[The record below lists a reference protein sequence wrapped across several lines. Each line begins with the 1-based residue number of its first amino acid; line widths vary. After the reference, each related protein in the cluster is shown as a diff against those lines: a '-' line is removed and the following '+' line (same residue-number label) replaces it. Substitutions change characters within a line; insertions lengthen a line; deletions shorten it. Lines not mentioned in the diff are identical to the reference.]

1 MLGEAEKKRL
11 EKIAA
16 SHQNVWEAF
25 KEVAGKRYEEY
36 LCALEENMPKTQVQK
51 RKELQDIRDRWNASA
66 KQIQDIEDKDLER
79 VLIYFAMNL
88 RGVTTGDGVNKWNI
102 KNVFHAEKLKK
113 RNSIERKNLL
123 RLAVAFGFTIEETR
137 TLMFQILEGKEQDDF
152 NPRKMEEILYFIAL
166 KKGLPLYTKGTSGTP
181 NGIHVSLQ
189 ELFVYAQK
197 LYLKKMFS
205 SSSEEENDGFIQFL
219 YDNKINGADISNNTT
234 INILRAEEMKKTA
247 LMYAIYLSS
256 GTTSSSIDPKQLKKI
271 TEIFSKLNDLSE
283 KIAGKYLAK
292 NVPAIFEVANM
303 FLTTSRN
310 RSSNDPET
318 TGNFDFLR
326 SIFSELMEEAPNM
339 KQIGTNYFDLNGLF
353 PVLAKKA
360 GAIDA
365 SRRASIAKFI
375 IGKLTT
381 IQKKLTTQNVQEDS
395 EPISAY
401 CLRLEPSQRDLFPEI
416 AAYMKTFFKNI
427 KDGTNPKALIDVYQ
441 KYCEFQNDFYTGI
454 VQQLEN
460 KRRANERISVGH
472 SEEIDLGRGPVSTSY
487 DQTYGTSTIQMT
499 DFLQQQ
505 IDEAQTKEDVTQIIK
520 DKVEDTSLHVFELYE
535 NPYFRNSRWR
545 AVEDEFEKLEMDNK
559 DASASARAF
568 FKKINFDR
576 LPIAKDEVIL
586 GADSAKIT
594 RNDLLK
600 LFFLKFV
607 AERTDSDSL
616 DDDMLPIDFK
626 IDFKTYSI
634 RMCCSEICEQ
644 NALDQFLLYCLDQHQ
659 EDVFGFLVSVAETY
673 PDFTKK
679 FFGPIRKFFN

>member
-102 KNVFHAEKLKK
+102 KNVFHSEKLKK

-166 KKGLPLYTKGTSGTP
+166 KKELPLYTKGTSGTP
-181 NGIHVSLQ
+181 NGINVSLQ

-256 GTTSSSIDPKQLKKI
+256 GTTSSSIDPKQLKKT
-271 TEIFSKLNDLSE
+271 TEFFSKLNDLSE

-303 FLTTSRN
+303 FLTASRN

-318 TGNFDFLR
+318 TGKFDFLR
-326 SIFSELMEEAPNM
+326 SIFSELMEESSNM
-339 KQIGTNYFDLNGLF
+339 KQTGTNYFDLNGLF
-353 PVLAKKA
+353 PILAKKA
-360 GAIDA
+360 GEIDV
-365 SRRASIAKFI
+365 SHRASIAKFI
-375 IGKLTT
+375 IDKLPT
-381 IQKKLTTQNVQEDS
+381 IQKKLTTQKVQENP
-395 EPISAY
+395 EQIT
-401 CLRLEPSQRDLFPEI
+401 RLEPSQRDLFPEI

-454 VQQLEN
+454 VQPLEN
-460 KRRANERISVGH
+460 KRRENETHRTNFKEV
-472 SEEIDLGRGPVSTSY
+472 DTGRGVIFTKA
-487 DQTYGTSTIQMT
+487 DRTYGTSTIQMT
-499 DFLQQQ
+499 ADLQRQMMNV
-505 IDEAQTKEDVTQIIK
+505 ETKNDLKQIIK
-520 DKVEDTSLHVFELYE
+520 DKIDDASFHVFELYE
-535 NPYFRNSRWR
+535 NPYFRNSRWNE
-545 AVEDEFEKLEMDNK
+545 VENRFRTLENDFKCVEEFFERIGFDELLKDKSALE
-559 DASASARAF
+559 
-568 FKKINFDR
+568 I
-576 LPIAKDEVIL
+576 
-586 GADSAKIT
+586 DSTKIT

-600 LFFLKFV
+600 LFFLEFV

-616 DDDMLPIDFK
+616 DDDMLSADFQIK
-626 IDFKTYSI
+626 FKTVSI
-634 RMCCSEICEQ
+634 YTCCSEICEQ
-644 NALDQFLLYCLDQHQ
+644 NALDQFLLYCLDQHR

>member
-51 RKELQDIRDRWNASA
+51 RKELQDIRNRWNASA

-123 RLAVAFGFTIEETR
+123 RLAVAFGFTTEETR
-137 TLMFQILEGKEQDDF
+137 TLIFQILEGKEQDDF

-166 KKGLPLYTKGTSGTP
+166 KKGLPLYTKGTSGTS
-181 NGIHVSLQ
+181 NGINVSLQ

-256 GTTSSSIDPKQLKKI
+256 GTTSSSIDPKQLKKT
-271 TEIFSKLNDLSE
+271 TEFFSKLNDLSE

-303 FLTTSRN
+303 FLTASRN

-318 TGNFDFLR
+318 TGKFDFLR
-326 SIFSELMEEAPNM
+326 SIFSELMEESSNM
-339 KQIGTNYFDLNGLF
+339 KQTGTNYFDLNGLF
-353 PVLAKKA
+353 PILAKKA
-360 GAIDA
+360 GEIDV
-365 SRRASIAKFI
+365 SHRASIAKFTI
-375 IGKLTT
+375 DKLPT
-381 IQKKLTTQNVQEDS
+381 IQKKLTTQKVQENP
-395 EPISAY
+395 EQIT
-401 CLRLEPSQRDLFPEI
+401 RLEPSQRDLFPEI

-454 VQQLEN
+454 VQPLEN
-460 KRRANERISVGH
+460 KRRENETHRTNFKEV
-472 SEEIDLGRGPVSTSY
+472 DTGRGVIFTKA
-487 DQTYGTSTIQMT
+487 DRTYGTSTIQMT
-499 DFLQQQ
+499 ADLQRQMMNV
-505 IDEAQTKEDVTQIIK
+505 ETKNDLKQIIK
-520 DKVEDTSLHVFELYE
+520 DKIDDASFHVFELYE
-535 NPYFRNSRWR
+535 NPYFRNSRWTE
-545 AVEDEFEKLEMDNK
+545 VENRFRTLENDFKCVEEFFERIGFDELLKDKSALE
-559 DASASARAF
+559 
-568 FKKINFDR
+568 I
-576 LPIAKDEVIL
+576 
-586 GADSAKIT
+586 DSTKIT
-594 RNDLLK
+594 LNDLLK
-600 LFFLKFV
+600 LFFLEFV

-616 DDDMLPIDFK
+616 DDDMLSADFQIK
-626 IDFKTYSI
+626 FKTVSI
-634 RMCCSEICEQ
+634 YTCCSEICKQ

>member
-1 MLGEAEKKRL
+1 MLGETTKKRL
-11 EKIAA
+11 EEIAA

-51 RKELQDIRDRWNASA
+51 RKELQDIRNRWNASA

-123 RLAVAFGFTIEETR
+123 RLAVAFGFTTEETR
-137 TLMFQILEGKEQDDF
+137 TLIFQILEGKEQDDF

-166 KKGLPLYTKGTSGTP
+166 KKGLPLYTKGTSGTS
-181 NGIHVSLQ
+181 NGINVSLQ

-256 GTTSSSIDPKQLKKI
+256 GTTSSSIDPKQLKKT
-271 TEIFSKLNDLSE
+271 TEFFSKLNDLSE

-303 FLTTSRN
+303 FLTASRN

-318 TGNFDFLR
+318 TGKFDFLR
-326 SIFSELMEEAPNM
+326 SIFSELMEESSNM
-339 KQIGTNYFDLNGLF
+339 KQTGTNYFDLNGLF
-353 PVLAKKA
+353 PILAKKA
-360 GAIDA
+360 GEIDV
-365 SRRASIAKFI
+365 SHRASIAKFTI
-375 IGKLTT
+375 DKLPT
-381 IQKKLTTQNVQEDS
+381 IQKKLTTQKVQENP
-395 EPISAY
+395 EQIT
-401 CLRLEPSQRDLFPEI
+401 RLEPSQRDLFPEI

-454 VQQLEN
+454 VQPLEN
-460 KRRANERISVGH
+460 KRRENETHRTNFKEV
-472 SEEIDLGRGPVSTSY
+472 DTGRGVIFTKA
-487 DQTYGTSTIQMT
+487 DRTYGTSTIQMT
-499 DFLQQQ
+499 ADLQRQMMNV
-505 IDEAQTKEDVTQIIK
+505 ETKNDLKQIIK
-520 DKVEDTSLHVFELYE
+520 DKIDDASFHVFELYE
-535 NPYFRNSRWR
+535 NPYFRNSRWNE
-545 AVEDEFEKLEMDNK
+545 VENRFRTLENDFKCVEEFFERIGFDELLKDKSALE
-559 DASASARAF
+559 
-568 FKKINFDR
+568 I
-576 LPIAKDEVIL
+576 
-586 GADSAKIT
+586 DSTKIT

-600 LFFLKFV
+600 LFFLEFV

-616 DDDMLPIDFK
+616 DDDMLSADFQIK
-626 IDFKTYSI
+626 FKTVSI
-634 RMCCSEICEQ
+634 YTCCSEICKQ

>member
-51 RKELQDIRDRWNASA
+51 RKELQDIRNRWNASA
-66 KQIQDIEDKDLER
+66 KQIQDIEDKNLER

-123 RLAVAFGFTIEETR
+123 RLAVAFGFTTEETR

-181 NGIHVSLQ
+181 NGINVSLQ

-256 GTTSSSIDPKQLKKI
+256 GTTSSSIDPKQLKKT
-271 TEIFSKLNDLSE
+271 TEFFSKLNDLSE

-303 FLTTSRN
+303 FLTASRN

-318 TGNFDFLR
+318 TGKFDFLR
-326 SIFSELMEEAPNM
+326 SIFSELMEESSNM
-339 KQIGTNYFDLNGLF
+339 KQTGTNYFDLNGLF
-353 PVLAKKA
+353 PILAKKA
-360 GAIDA
+360 GEIDV
-365 SRRASIAKFI
+365 SHRASIARFI
-375 IGKLTT
+375 IGKLSTV
-381 IQKKLTTQNVQEDS
+381 QKKLTTQGDIYYS
-395 EPISAY
+395 
-401 CLRLEPSQRDLFPEI
+401 RLEPSQRDLVPVI
-416 AAYMKTFFKNI
+416 AEYMKIFFKNI
-427 KDGTNPKALIDVYQ
+427 EDGTSPKELIDVYQ

-460 KRRANERISVGH
+460 KRRDNERISVGR
-472 SEEIDLGRGPVSTSY
+472 SEEIDLGRGSVSTSY

-499 DFLQQQ
+499 DYLQQQ

-520 DKVEDTSLHVFELYE
+520 DKIEDASFHVFELYE
-535 NPYFRNSRWR
+535 NPYFRNSRWKS
-545 AVEDEFEKLEMDNK
+545 VEDEFEKLEMDNK
-559 DASASARAF
+559 DASVSARAF
-568 FKKINFDR
+568 FKKIDFDR
-576 LPIAKDEVIL
+576 LPIAKGEVIL

-616 DDDMLPIDFK
+616 DDDMLPADFK
-626 IDFKTYSI
+626 IDFQTYSI

-644 NALDQFLLYCLDQHQ
+644 NALDQFLLYCLDQHR

>member
-51 RKELQDIRDRWNASA
+51 RKELQDIRNRWNASA

-123 RLAVAFGFTIEETR
+123 RLAVAFGFTTEETR
-137 TLMFQILEGKEQDDF
+137 TLIFQILEVKEQDDF

-181 NGIHVSLQ
+181 NGINVSLQ

-256 GTTSSSIDPKQLKKI
+256 GTTSSSIDPKQLKKT
-271 TEIFSKLNDLSE
+271 TEFFSKLNDLSE

-292 NVPAIFEVANM
+292 NVPAIFKVANM
-303 FLTTSRN
+303 FLTASRN

-318 TGNFDFLR
+318 TGKFDFLR
-326 SIFSELMEEAPNM
+326 SIFSEFMEESSNM
-339 KQIGTNYFDLNGLF
+339 KQTGTNYFDLNGLF
-353 PVLAKKA
+353 PILAKKA
-360 GAIDA
+360 GEIDV
-365 SRRASIAKFI
+365 SHRASIARFI
-375 IGKLTT
+375 IGKLSTV
-381 IQKKLTTQNVQEDS
+381 QKKLTTQGDIYYS
-395 EPISAY
+395 
-401 CLRLEPSQRDLFPEI
+401 RLEPSQRDLVPVI
-416 AAYMKTFFKNI
+416 AEYMKIFFKNI
-427 KDGTNPKALIDVYQ
+427 EDGTSPKELIDVYQ

-460 KRRANERISVGH
+460 KRRDNERISVGR
-472 SEEIDLGRGPVSTSY
+472 SEEIDLGRGSVSTSY

-499 DFLQQQ
+499 DYLQQQ

-520 DKVEDTSLHVFELYE
+520 DKIEDASFHVFELYE
-535 NPYFRNSRWR
+535 NPYFRNSRWKS
-545 AVEDEFEKLEMDNK
+545 VEDEFEKLEMDNK

-568 FKKINFDR
+568 FKKIDFDR
-576 LPIAKDEVIL
+576 LPIAKGEVIL

-616 DDDMLPIDFK
+616 DDDMLPADFK
-626 IDFKTYSI
+626 IDFQTYSI

-644 NALDQFLLYCLDQHQ
+644 NALDQFLLYCLDQHR

>member
-51 RKELQDIRDRWNASA
+51 QKELQDIRNRWNASA

-123 RLAVAFGFTIEETR
+123 RLAVAFGFTTEETR

-166 KKGLPLYTKGTSGTP
+166 KKGLPLYTKGTSGTS

-197 LYLKKMFS
+197 LYLKKMFA

-256 GTTSSSIDPKQLKKI
+256 GTTSSSIDPKQLKKT
-271 TEIFSKLNDLSE
+271 TEFFSKLNDLSE

-303 FLTTSRN
+303 FLTASRN

-318 TGNFDFLR
+318 TGKFDFLR
-326 SIFSELMEEAPNM
+326 SIFSELMEESSNM
-339 KQIGTNYFDLNGLF
+339 KQTGTNYFDLNGLF
-353 PVLAKKA
+353 PILAKKA
-360 GAIDA
+360 GEIDV
-365 SRRASIAKFI
+365 SHRASIARFI
-375 IGKLTT
+375 IGKLSTV
-381 IQKKLTTQNVQEDS
+381 QKKLTTQGDIYYS
-395 EPISAY
+395 
-401 CLRLEPSQRDLFPEI
+401 RLEPSQRDLVPVI
-416 AAYMKTFFKNI
+416 AEYMKIFFKNI
-427 KDGTNPKALIDVYQ
+427 EDGTNPKAMIDVYQ

-454 VQQLEN
+454 VQPLEN

-520 DKVEDTSLHVFELYE
+520 DKVEDASFHVFELYE
-535 NPYFRNSRWR
+535 NPYFRNSRWK

-568 FKKINFDR
+568 FKKIDFDR
-576 LPIAKDEVIL
+576 LPIAKGEVIL

-616 DDDMLPIDFK
+616 DDDMLPADFK
-626 IDFKTYSI
+626 IDFQTYSI

-644 NALDQFLLYCLDQHQ
+644 NALDQFLLYCLDQHR

>member
-51 RKELQDIRDRWNASA
+51 RKELQDIRNRWNASA

-123 RLAVAFGFTIEETR
+123 RLAVAFGFTTEETR
-137 TLMFQILEGKEQDDF
+137 TLIFQILEGKEQDDF

-166 KKGLPLYTKGTSGTP
+166 KKGLPRYTKGTSGTP
-181 NGIHVSLQ
+181 NGINVSLQ

-256 GTTSSSIDPKQLKKI
+256 GTTSSSIDPKQLKKT
-271 TEIFSKLNDLSE
+271 TEFFSKLNDLSE

-292 NVPAIFEVANM
+292 NVPAIFKVANM
-303 FLTTSRN
+303 FLTASRN

-318 TGNFDFLR
+318 TGKFDFLR
-326 SIFSELMEEAPNM
+326 SIFSEFMEESSNM
-339 KQIGTNYFDLNGLF
+339 KQTGTNYFDLNGLF
-353 PVLAKKA
+353 PILAKKA
-360 GAIDA
+360 GEIDV
-365 SRRASIAKFI
+365 SHRASIARFI
-375 IGKLTT
+375 IGKLSTV
-381 IQKKLTTQNVQEDS
+381 QKKLTTQGDIYYS
-395 EPISAY
+395 
-401 CLRLEPSQRDLFPEI
+401 RLEPSQRDLVPVI
-416 AAYMKTFFKNI
+416 AEYMKIFFKNI
-427 KDGTNPKALIDVYQ
+427 EDGTSPKELIDVYQ

-460 KRRANERISVGH
+460 KRRDNERISVGR
-472 SEEIDLGRGPVSTSY
+472 SEEIDLGRGSVSTSY

-499 DFLQQQ
+499 DYLQQQ

-520 DKVEDTSLHVFELYE
+520 DKIEDASFHVFELYE
-535 NPYFRNSRWR
+535 NPYFRNSRWKS
-545 AVEDEFEKLEMDNK
+545 VEDEFEKLEMDNK

-568 FKKINFDR
+568 FKKIDFDR
-576 LPIAKDEVIL
+576 LPIAKGEVIL

-616 DDDMLPIDFK
+616 DDDMLPADFK
-626 IDFKTYSI
+626 IDFQTYSI

-644 NALDQFLLYCLDQHQ
+644 NALDQFLLYCLDQHR

>member
-51 RKELQDIRDRWNASA
+51 RKELQDIRNRWNASA

-123 RLAVAFGFTIEETR
+123 RLAVAFGFTTEETR

-181 NGIHVSLQ
+181 NGINVSLQ

-256 GTTSSSIDPKQLKKI
+256 GTTSSSIDPKQLKKT
-271 TEIFSKLNDLSE
+271 TEFFSKLNDLSE

-303 FLTTSRN
+303 FLTASRN

-318 TGNFDFLR
+318 TGKFDFLR
-326 SIFSELMEEAPNM
+326 SIFSELMEESSNM
-339 KQIGTNYFDLNGLF
+339 KQTGTNYFDLNGLF
-353 PVLAKKA
+353 PILAKKA
-360 GAIDA
+360 GEIDV
-365 SRRASIAKFI
+365 SHRASIARFI
-375 IGKLTT
+375 IGKLSTV
-381 IQKKLTTQNVQEDS
+381 QKKLTTQGDIYYS
-395 EPISAY
+395 
-401 CLRLEPSQRDLFPEI
+401 RLEPSQRDLVPVI
-416 AAYMKTFFKNI
+416 AEYMKIFFKNI
-427 KDGTNPKALIDVYQ
+427 GDGTSPNELIDVYQ

-460 KRRANERISVGH
+460 KRRDNERISVGR
-472 SEEIDLGRGPVSTSY
+472 SEEIDLGRGSVSTSY

-499 DFLQQQ
+499 DYLQQQ

-520 DKVEDTSLHVFELYE
+520 DKIEDASFHVFELYE
-535 NPYFRNSRWR
+535 NPYFRNSRWKS
-545 AVEDEFEKLEMDNK
+545 VEDEFEKLEMDNK
-559 DASASARAF
+559 DASVSARAF
-568 FKKINFDR
+568 FKKIDFDR
-576 LPIAKDEVIL
+576 LPIAKGEVIL

-616 DDDMLPIDFK
+616 DDDMLPADFK
-626 IDFKTYSI
+626 IDFQTYSI

-644 NALDQFLLYCLDQHQ
+644 NALDQFLLYCLDQHR

>member
-51 RKELQDIRDRWNASA
+51 RKELQDIRNRWNASA

-88 RGVTTGDGVNKWNI
+88 RGVTTGDGVKKWNI

-123 RLAVAFGFTIEETR
+123 RLAVAFGFTTEETR

-181 NGIHVSLQ
+181 NGINVSLQ

-256 GTTSSSIDPKQLKKI
+256 GTTSSSIDPKQLKKT
-271 TEIFSKLNDLSE
+271 TEFFSKLNDLSE

-303 FLTTSRN
+303 FLTASRN

-318 TGNFDFLR
+318 TGKFDFLR
-326 SIFSELMEEAPNM
+326 SIFSELMEESSNM
-339 KQIGTNYFDLNGLF
+339 KQTGTNYFDLNGLF
-353 PVLAKKA
+353 PILAKKA
-360 GAIDA
+360 GEIDV
-365 SRRASIAKFI
+365 SHRASIARFI
-375 IGKLTT
+375 IGKLSTV
-381 IQKKLTTQNVQEDS
+381 QKKLTTQGDIYYS
-395 EPISAY
+395 
-401 CLRLEPSQRDLFPEI
+401 RLEPSQRDLVPVI
-416 AAYMKTFFKNI
+416 AEYMKIFFKNI
-427 KDGTNPKALIDVYQ
+427 EDGTSPKELIDVYQ

-460 KRRANERISVGH
+460 KRRDNERISVGR
-472 SEEIDLGRGPVSTSY
+472 SEEIDLGRGSVSTSY

-499 DFLQQQ
+499 DYLQQQ

-520 DKVEDTSLHVFELYE
+520 DKIEDASFHVFELYE
-535 NPYFRNSRWR
+535 NPYFRNSRWKS
-545 AVEDEFEKLEMDNK
+545 VEDEFEKLEMDNK

-568 FKKINFDR
+568 FKKIDFDR
-576 LPIAKDEVIL
+576 LPIAKGEVIL

-616 DDDMLPIDFK
+616 DDDMLPADFK
-626 IDFKTYSI
+626 IDFQTYSI

-644 NALDQFLLYCLDQHQ
+644 NALDQFLLYCLDQHR

>member
-51 RKELQDIRDRWNASA
+51 RKELQDIRNRWNASA

-123 RLAVAFGFTIEETR
+123 RLAVAFGFTTEETR
-137 TLMFQILEGKEQDDF
+137 TLIFQILEGKEQDDF

-166 KKGLPLYTKGTSGTP
+166 KKGLPLYTKGTSGTS
-181 NGIHVSLQ
+181 NGINVSLQ

-247 LMYAIYLSS
+247 LMYAIYLSC
-256 GTTSSSIDPKQLKKI
+256 GTTSSSIDPKQLKKT
-271 TEIFSKLNDLSE
+271 TEFFSKLNDLSE

-303 FLTTSRN
+303 FLTASRN

-318 TGNFDFLR
+318 TGKFDFLR
-326 SIFSELMEEAPNM
+326 SIFSELMEESSNM
-339 KQIGTNYFDLNGLF
+339 KQTGTNYFDLNGLF
-353 PVLAKKA
+353 PILAKKA
-360 GAIDA
+360 GEIDV
-365 SRRASIAKFI
+365 SHRASIAKFTI
-375 IGKLTT
+375 DKLPT
-381 IQKKLTTQNVQEDS
+381 IQKKLTTQKVQENP
-395 EPISAY
+395 EQIT
-401 CLRLEPSQRDLFPEI
+401 RLEPSQRDLFPEI

-454 VQQLEN
+454 VQPLEN
-460 KRRANERISVGH
+460 KRRENETHRTNFKEV
-472 SEEIDLGRGPVSTSY
+472 DTGRGVIFTKA
-487 DQTYGTSTIQMT
+487 DRTYGTSTIQMT
-499 DFLQQQ
+499 ADLQRQMMNV
-505 IDEAQTKEDVTQIIK
+505 ETKNDLKQIIK
-520 DKVEDTSLHVFELYE
+520 DKIDDASFHVFELYE
-535 NPYFRNSRWR
+535 NPYFRNSRWNE
-545 AVEDEFEKLEMDNK
+545 VENRFRTLENDFKCVEEFFERIGFDELLKDKSALE
-559 DASASARAF
+559 
-568 FKKINFDR
+568 I
-576 LPIAKDEVIL
+576 
-586 GADSAKIT
+586 DSTKIT

-600 LFFLKFV
+600 LFFLEFV

-616 DDDMLPIDFK
+616 DDDMLSADFQIK
-626 IDFKTYSI
+626 FKTVSI
-634 RMCCSEICEQ
+634 YTCCSEICKQ

>member
-51 RKELQDIRDRWNASA
+51 RKELQDIRNRWDASA

-123 RLAVAFGFTIEETR
+123 RLAVAFGFTTEETR
-137 TLMFQILEGKEQDDF
+137 TLIFQILEEKEQDDF

-166 KKGLPLYTKGTSGTP
+166 KKGLPLYTKGTSSTP

-256 GTTSSSIDPKQLKKI
+256 GTTSSSIDPKQLKKT
-271 TEIFSKLNDLSE
+271 TEFFSKLNDLSE

-303 FLTTSRN
+303 FLTASRN

-318 TGNFDFLR
+318 TGSFDFLR
-326 SIFSELMEEAPNM
+326 SIFSELLEETPNM

-360 GAIDA
+360 DEIGV
-365 SRRASIAKFI
+365 SCRASIARFI
-375 IGKLTT
+375 IGKLSTV
-381 IQKKLTTQNVQEDS
+381 QKKLTTQGDIYYS
-395 EPISAY
+395 
-401 CLRLEPSQRDLFPEI
+401 RLEPSQRDLVPVI
-416 AAYMKTFFKNI
+416 AEYMKIFFKNI
-427 KDGTNPKALIDVYQ
+427 EDGTSPKELIDVYQ

-460 KRRANERISVGH
+460 KRRDNERISVGR
-472 SEEIDLGRGPVSTSY
+472 SEEIDLGRGSVSTSY

-499 DFLQQQ
+499 DYLQQQ

-520 DKVEDTSLHVFELYE
+520 DKIEDASFHVFELYE
-535 NPYFRNSRWR
+535 NPYFRNSRWKS
-545 AVEDEFEKLEMDNK
+545 VEDEFEKLEMDNK

-568 FKKINFDR
+568 FKKIDFDR
-576 LPIAKDEVIL
+576 LPIAKGEVIL

-616 DDDMLPIDFK
+616 DDDMLPADFK
-626 IDFKTYSI
+626 IDFQTYSI

-644 NALDQFLLYCLDQHQ
+644 NALDQFLLYCLDQHR

>member
-51 RKELQDIRDRWNASA
+51 RKESQDIRNRWNASA

-123 RLAVAFGFTIEETR
+123 RLAVAFGFTTEETR

-181 NGIHVSLQ
+181 NGINVSLQ

-256 GTTSSSIDPKQLKKI
+256 GTTSSSIDPKQLKKT
-271 TEIFSKLNDLSE
+271 TEFFSKLNDLSE

-303 FLTTSRN
+303 FLTASRN

-318 TGNFDFLR
+318 TGKFDFLR
-326 SIFSELMEEAPNM
+326 SIFSELMEESSNM
-339 KQIGTNYFDLNGLF
+339 KQTGTNYFDLNGLF
-353 PVLAKKA
+353 PILAKKA
-360 GAIDA
+360 GEIDV
-365 SRRASIAKFI
+365 SHRASIARFI
-375 IGKLTT
+375 IGKLSTV
-381 IQKKLTTQNVQEDS
+381 QKKLTTQGDIYYS
-395 EPISAY
+395 
-401 CLRLEPSQRDLFPEI
+401 RLEPSQRDLVPVI
-416 AAYMKTFFKNI
+416 AEYMKIFFKNI
-427 KDGTNPKALIDVYQ
+427 EDGTSPKELIDVYQ

-460 KRRANERISVGH
+460 KRRDNERISVGR
-472 SEEIDLGRGPVSTSY
+472 SEEIDLGRGSVSTSY

-499 DFLQQQ
+499 DYLQQQ

-520 DKVEDTSLHVFELYE
+520 DKIEDASFHVFELYE
-535 NPYFRNSRWR
+535 NPYFRNSRWKS
-545 AVEDEFEKLEMDNK
+545 VEDEFEKLEMDNK

-568 FKKINFDR
+568 FKKIDFDR
-576 LPIAKDEVIL
+576 LPIAKGEVIL

-616 DDDMLPIDFK
+616 DDDMLPADFK
-626 IDFKTYSI
+626 IDFQTYSI

-644 NALDQFLLYCLDQHQ
+644 NALDQFLLYCLDQHR

>member
-51 RKELQDIRDRWNASA
+51 RKELQDIRNRWNASA

-123 RLAVAFGFTIEETR
+123 RLAVAFGFTTEETR

-181 NGIHVSLQ
+181 NGINVSLQ

-256 GTTSSSIDPKQLKKI
+256 GTTSSSIDPKQLKKT
-271 TEIFSKLNDLSE
+271 TEFFSKLNDLSE

-303 FLTTSRN
+303 FLTASRN

-318 TGNFDFLR
+318 TGKFDFLR
-326 SIFSELMEEAPNM
+326 SIFSELMEESSNM
-339 KQIGTNYFDLNGLF
+339 KQTGTNYFDLNGLF
-353 PVLAKKA
+353 PILAKKA
-360 GAIDA
+360 GEIDV
-365 SRRASIAKFI
+365 SHRASIARFI
-375 IGKLTT
+375 IGKLSTV
-381 IQKKLTTQNVQEDS
+381 QKKLTTQGDIYYS
-395 EPISAY
+395 
-401 CLRLEPSQRDLFPEI
+401 RLEPSQRDLVPVI
-416 AAYMKTFFKNI
+416 AEYMKIFFKNI
-427 KDGTNPKALIDVYQ
+427 EDGTSPKELIDVYQ

-460 KRRANERISVGH
+460 KRRDNERISVGR
-472 SEEIDLGRGPVSTSY
+472 SEEIDLGRGSVSTSY

-499 DFLQQQ
+499 DYLQQQ

-520 DKVEDTSLHVFELYE
+520 DKIEDASFHVFELYE
-535 NPYFRNSRWR
+535 NPYFRNSRWKS
-545 AVEDEFEKLEMDNK
+545 VEDEFEKLEMDNK

-568 FKKINFDR
+568 FKKIDFDR
-576 LPIAKDEVIL
+576 LPIAKGEVIL

-616 DDDMLPIDFK
+616 DDDMLPADFK
-626 IDFKTYSI
+626 IDFQTYSI

-644 NALDQFLLYCLDQHQ
+644 NALDQFLLYCLDQHR

>member
-51 RKELQDIRDRWNASA
+51 RKELQDIRNRWNASA

-123 RLAVAFGFTIEETR
+123 RLAVAFGFTTEETR
-137 TLMFQILEGKEQDDF
+137 TLIFQILEGKEQDDF

-181 NGIHVSLQ
+181 NGINVSLQ

-256 GTTSSSIDPKQLKKI
+256 GTTSSSIDPKQLKKT
-271 TEIFSKLNDLSE
+271 TEFFSKLNDLSE

-303 FLTTSRN
+303 FLTASRN

-318 TGNFDFLR
+318 TGKFDFLR
-326 SIFSELMEEAPNM
+326 SIFSELMEESSNM
-339 KQIGTNYFDLNGLF
+339 KQTGTNYFDLNSLF
-353 PVLAKKA
+353 PILAKKA
-360 GAIDA
+360 GEIDV
-365 SRRASIAKFI
+365 SHRASIARFI
-375 IGKLTT
+375 IGKLSTV
-381 IQKKLTTQNVQEDS
+381 QKKLTTQGDIYYS
-395 EPISAY
+395 
-401 CLRLEPSQRDLFPEI
+401 RLEPSQRDLVSVI
-416 AAYMKTFFKNI
+416 AEYMKIFFKNI
-427 KDGTNPKALIDVYQ
+427 EDGTSPKELIDVYQ

-460 KRRANERISVGH
+460 KRRDNERISVGR
-472 SEEIDLGRGPVSTSY
+472 SEEIDLGRGSVSTSY

-499 DFLQQQ
+499 DYLQQQ

-520 DKVEDTSLHVFELYE
+520 DKIEDASFHVFELYE
-535 NPYFRNSRWR
+535 NPYFRNSRWKS
-545 AVEDEFEKLEMDNK
+545 VEDEFEKLEMDNK

-568 FKKINFDR
+568 FKKIDFDR
-576 LPIAKDEVIL
+576 LPIAKGEVIL

-616 DDDMLPIDFK
+616 DDDMLPADFK
-626 IDFKTYSI
+626 IDFQTYSI

-644 NALDQFLLYCLDQHQ
+644 NALDQFLLYCLDQHR

>member
-51 RKELQDIRDRWNASA
+51 RKELQDIRNRWNASA

-123 RLAVAFGFTIEETR
+123 RLAVAFGFTTEETR

-181 NGIHVSLQ
+181 NGINVSLQ

-256 GTTSSSIDPKQLKKI
+256 GTTSSSIDPKQLKKT
-271 TEIFSKLNDLSE
+271 TEFFSKLNNLSE

-303 FLTTSRN
+303 FLTASRN
-310 RSSNDPET
+310 RSSNDPKT
-318 TGNFDFLR
+318 TGSFDFLR
-326 SIFSELMEEAPNM
+326 SIFSELLEETPNM

-360 GAIDA
+360 GEIDV
-365 SRRASIAKFI
+365 SHRASIAKFI
-375 IGKLTT
+375 IGKLSTV
-381 IQKKLTTQNVQEDS
+381 QKKLTTQGDIYYS
-395 EPISAY
+395 
-401 CLRLEPSQRDLFPEI
+401 RLEPSQRDLVPVI
-416 AAYMKTFFKNI
+416 AEYMKIFFKNI
-427 KDGTNPKALIDVYQ
+427 EDGTSPKELIDVYQ

-460 KRRANERISVGH
+460 KRRDNERISVGR
-472 SEEIDLGRGPVSTSY
+472 SEEIDLGRGSVSTSY

-499 DFLQQQ
+499 DYLQQQ

-520 DKVEDTSLHVFELYE
+520 DKIEDASFHVFELYE
-535 NPYFRNSRWR
+535 NPYFRNSRWKS
-545 AVEDEFEKLEMDNK
+545 VEDEFEKLEMDNK

-568 FKKINFDR
+568 FKKIDFDR
-576 LPIAKDEVIL
+576 LPIAKGEVIL

-644 NALDQFLLYCLDQHQ
+644 NALDQFLLYCLDQHR

>member
-51 RKELQDIRDRWNASA
+51 RKELQDIRNRWNASA

-123 RLAVAFGFTIEETR
+123 RLAVAFGFTTEETR
-137 TLMFQILEGKEQDDF
+137 ALMFQILEGKEQDDF

-166 KKGLPLYTKGTSGTP
+166 KKGLPLYTKGTSGTS
-181 NGIHVSLQ
+181 NGINVSLQ

-256 GTTSSSIDPKQLKKI
+256 GTTSSSIDPKQLKKT
-271 TEIFSKLNDLSE
+271 TEFFSKLNDLSE

-303 FLTTSRN
+303 FLTASRN

-318 TGNFDFLR
+318 TGKFDFLR
-326 SIFSELMEEAPNM
+326 SIFSELMEESSNM
-339 KQIGTNYFDLNGLF
+339 KQTGTNYFDLNGLF
-353 PVLAKKA
+353 PILAKKA
-360 GAIDA
+360 GEIDV
-365 SRRASIAKFI
+365 SHRASIAKFTI
-375 IGKLTT
+375 DKLLT
-381 IQKKLTTQNVQEDS
+381 IQKKLTTQKVQENP
-395 EPISAY
+395 EQIT
-401 CLRLEPSQRDLFPEI
+401 RLEPSQRDLFPEI

-454 VQQLEN
+454 VQPLEN
-460 KRRANERISVGH
+460 KRRENETHRTNFKEV
-472 SEEIDLGRGPVSTSY
+472 DTGRGVIFTKA
-487 DQTYGTSTIQMT
+487 DRTYGTSTIQMT
-499 DFLQQQ
+499 ADLQRQMMNV
-505 IDEAQTKEDVTQIIK
+505 ETKNDLKQIIK
-520 DKVEDTSLHVFELYE
+520 DKIDDASFHVFELYE
-535 NPYFRNSRWR
+535 NPYFRNSRWNE
-545 AVEDEFEKLEMDNK
+545 VENRFRTLENDFKCVEEFFERIGFDELLKDKSALE
-559 DASASARAF
+559 
-568 FKKINFDR
+568 I
-576 LPIAKDEVIL
+576 
-586 GADSAKIT
+586 DSTKIT

-600 LFFLKFV
+600 LFFLEFV

-616 DDDMLPIDFK
+616 DDDMLSADFQIK
-626 IDFKTYSI
+626 FKTVSI
-634 RMCCSEICEQ
+634 YTCCSEICKQ

>member
-166 KKGLPLYTKGTSGTP
+166 KKELPLYTKGTSGTP
-181 NGIHVSLQ
+181 NGINVSLQ

-256 GTTSSSIDPKQLKKI
+256 GTTSSSIDPKQLKKT
-271 TEIFSKLNDLSE
+271 TEFFSKLNDLSE

-303 FLTTSRN
+303 FLTASRN

-318 TGNFDFLR
+318 TGKFDFLR
-326 SIFSELMEEAPNM
+326 SIFSELMEESSNM
-339 KQIGTNYFDLNGLF
+339 KQTGTNYFDLNGLF
-353 PVLAKKA
+353 PILAKKA
-360 GAIDA
+360 GEIDV
-365 SRRASIAKFI
+365 SHRASIAKFI
-375 IGKLTT
+375 IDKLPT
-381 IQKKLTTQNVQEDS
+381 IQKKLTTQKVQENP
-395 EPISAY
+395 EQIT
-401 CLRLEPSQRDLFPEI
+401 RLEPSQRDLFPEI

-454 VQQLEN
+454 VQPLEN
-460 KRRANERISVGH
+460 KRRENETHRTNFKEV
-472 SEEIDLGRGPVSTSY
+472 DTGRGVIFTKA
-487 DQTYGTSTIQMT
+487 DRTYGTSTIQMT
-499 DFLQQQ
+499 ADLQRQMMNV
-505 IDEAQTKEDVTQIIK
+505 ETKNDLKQIIK
-520 DKVEDTSLHVFELYE
+520 DKIDDASFHVFELYE
-535 NPYFRNSRWR
+535 NPYFRNSRWNE
-545 AVEDEFEKLEMDNK
+545 VENRFRTLENDFKCVEEFFERIGFDELLKDKSALE
-559 DASASARAF
+559 
-568 FKKINFDR
+568 I
-576 LPIAKDEVIL
+576 
-586 GADSAKIT
+586 DSTKIT

-600 LFFLKFV
+600 LFFLEFV

-616 DDDMLPIDFK
+616 DDDMLSADFQIK
-626 IDFKTYSI
+626 FKTVSI
-634 RMCCSEICEQ
+634 YTCCSEICEQ
-644 NALDQFLLYCLDQHQ
+644 NALDQFLLYCLDQHR

>member
-51 RKELQDIRDRWNASA
+51 RKELQDIRNRWNASA

-102 KNVFHAEKLKK
+102 KNDFHAEKLKK

-123 RLAVAFGFTIEETR
+123 RLAVAFGFTTEETR

-181 NGIHVSLQ
+181 NGINVSLQ

-256 GTTSSSIDPKQLKKI
+256 GTTSSSIDPKQLKKT
-271 TEIFSKLNDLSE
+271 TEFFSKLNDLSE

-303 FLTTSRN
+303 FLTASRN

-318 TGNFDFLR
+318 TGKFDFLR
-326 SIFSELMEEAPNM
+326 SIFSELMEESSNM
-339 KQIGTNYFDLNGLF
+339 KQTGTNYFDLNGLF
-353 PVLAKKA
+353 PILAKKA
-360 GAIDA
+360 GEIDV
-365 SRRASIAKFI
+365 SHRASIARFI
-375 IGKLTT
+375 IGKLSTV
-381 IQKKLTTQNVQEDS
+381 QKKLTTQGDIYYS
-395 EPISAY
+395 
-401 CLRLEPSQRDLFPEI
+401 RLEPSQRDLVPVI
-416 AAYMKTFFKNI
+416 AEYMKIFFKNI
-427 KDGTNPKALIDVYQ
+427 EDGTSPKELIDVYQ

-460 KRRANERISVGH
+460 KRRDNERISVGR
-472 SEEIDLGRGPVSTSY
+472 SEEIDLGRGSVSTSY

-499 DFLQQQ
+499 DYLQQQ

-520 DKVEDTSLHVFELYE
+520 DKIEDASFHVFELYE
-535 NPYFRNSRWR
+535 NPYFRNSRWKS
-545 AVEDEFEKLEMDNK
+545 VEDEFEKLEMDNK

-568 FKKINFDR
+568 FKKIDFDR
-576 LPIAKDEVIL
+576 LPIAKGEVIL

-616 DDDMLPIDFK
+616 DDDMLPADFK
-626 IDFKTYSI
+626 IDFQTYSI

-644 NALDQFLLYCLDQHQ
+644 NALDQFLLYCLDQHR

>member
-51 RKELQDIRDRWNASA
+51 RKELQDIRNRWNASA

-123 RLAVAFGFTIEETR
+123 RLAVAFGFTTEETR

-181 NGIHVSLQ
+181 NGINVSLQ

-247 LMYAIYLSS
+247 LMYSIYLSS
-256 GTTSSSIDPKQLKKI
+256 GTTSSSIDPKQLKKT
-271 TEIFSKLNDLSE
+271 TEFFSKLNDLSE

-303 FLTTSRN
+303 FLTASRN

-318 TGNFDFLR
+318 TGKFDFLR
-326 SIFSELMEEAPNM
+326 CIFSELMEESSNM
-339 KQIGTNYFDLNGLF
+339 KQTGTNYFDLNGLF
-353 PVLAKKA
+353 PILAKKA
-360 GAIDA
+360 GEIDV
-365 SRRASIAKFI
+365 SHRASIARFI
-375 IGKLTT
+375 IGKLSTV
-381 IQKKLTTQNVQEDS
+381 QKKLTTQGDIYYS
-395 EPISAY
+395 
-401 CLRLEPSQRDLFPEI
+401 RLEPSQRDLVPVI
-416 AAYMKTFFKNI
+416 AEYMKIFFKNI
-427 KDGTNPKALIDVYQ
+427 EDGTSPKELIDVYQ

-460 KRRANERISVGH
+460 KRRDNERISVGR
-472 SEEIDLGRGPVSTSY
+472 SEEIDLGRGSVSTSY

-499 DFLQQQ
+499 DYLQQQ

-520 DKVEDTSLHVFELYE
+520 DKIEDASFHVFELYE
-535 NPYFRNSRWR
+535 NPYFRNSRWKS
-545 AVEDEFEKLEMDNK
+545 VEDEFEKLEMDNK

-568 FKKINFDR
+568 FKKIDFDR
-576 LPIAKDEVIL
+576 LPIAKGEVIL

-616 DDDMLPIDFK
+616 DDDMLPADFK
-626 IDFKTYSI
+626 IDFQTYSI

-644 NALDQFLLYCLDQHQ
+644 NALDQFLLYCLDQHR

>member
-51 RKELQDIRDRWNASA
+51 RKELQDIRNRWNASA

-123 RLAVAFGFTIEETR
+123 RLAVAFGFTTEETR
-137 TLMFQILEGKEQDDF
+137 TLMFQILEEKEQDDF

-181 NGIHVSLQ
+181 NGINVSLQ

-256 GTTSSSIDPKQLKKI
+256 GTTSSSIDPKQLKKT
-271 TEIFSKLNDLSE
+271 TEFFSKLNDLSE

-303 FLTTSRN
+303 FLTASRN

-318 TGNFDFLR
+318 TGKFDFLR
-326 SIFSELMEEAPNM
+326 SIFSELMEESSNM
-339 KQIGTNYFDLNGLF
+339 KQTGTNYFDLNGLF
-353 PVLAKKA
+353 PILAKKA
-360 GAIDA
+360 GEIDV
-365 SRRASIAKFI
+365 SHRASIARFI
-375 IGKLTT
+375 IGKLSTV
-381 IQKKLTTQNVQEDS
+381 QKKLTTQGDIYYS
-395 EPISAY
+395 
-401 CLRLEPSQRDLFPEI
+401 RLEPSQRDLVPVI
-416 AAYMKTFFKNI
+416 AEYMKIFFKNI
-427 KDGTNPKALIDVYQ
+427 EDGTSPKELIDVYQ

-460 KRRANERISVGH
+460 KRRDNERISVGR
-472 SEEIDLGRGPVSTSY
+472 SEEIDLGRGSVSTSY

-499 DFLQQQ
+499 DYLQQQ

-520 DKVEDTSLHVFELYE
+520 DKIEDASFHVFELYE
-535 NPYFRNSRWR
+535 NPYFRNSRWKS
-545 AVEDEFEKLEMDNK
+545 VEDEFEKLEMDNK

-568 FKKINFDR
+568 FKKIDFDR
-576 LPIAKDEVIL
+576 LPIAKGEVIL

-616 DDDMLPIDFK
+616 DDDMLPADFK
-626 IDFKTYSI
+626 IDFQTYSI

-644 NALDQFLLYCLDQHQ
+644 NALDQFLLYCLDQHR

>member
-51 RKELQDIRDRWNASA
+51 RKELQDIRNRWNASA

-123 RLAVAFGFTIEETR
+123 RLAVAFGFTTEETR
-137 TLMFQILEGKEQDDF
+137 TLIFQILEGKEQDDF

-166 KKGLPLYTKGTSGTP
+166 KKGLPLYTKGTISTP
-181 NGIHVSLQ
+181 NGINVSLQ

-256 GTTSSSIDPKQLKKI
+256 GTTSSSIDPKQLKKT
-271 TEIFSKLNDLSE
+271 TEFFSKLNDLSE

-303 FLTTSRN
+303 FLTASRN

-318 TGNFDFLR
+318 TGKFDFLR
-326 SIFSELMEEAPNM
+326 SIFSELMEESSNM
-339 KQIGTNYFDLNGLF
+339 KQTGTNYFDLNGLF

-360 GAIDA
+360 DEIGV
-365 SRRASIAKFI
+365 SYRASIARFI
-375 IGKLTT
+375 IGKLSTV
-381 IQKKLTTQNVQEDS
+381 QKKLTTQGDIYYS
-395 EPISAY
+395 
-401 CLRLEPSQRDLFPEI
+401 RLEPSQRDLVSVI
-416 AAYMKTFFKNI
+416 AEYMKIFFKNI
-427 KDGTNPKALIDVYQ
+427 EDGTSPKELIDVYQ

-460 KRRANERISVGH
+460 KRRDNERISVGR
-472 SEEIDLGRGPVSTSY
+472 SEEIDLGRGSVSTSY

-499 DFLQQQ
+499 DYLQQQ

-520 DKVEDTSLHVFELYE
+520 DKIEDASFHVFELYE
-535 NPYFRNSRWR
+535 NPYFRNSRWKS
-545 AVEDEFEKLEMDNK
+545 VEDEFEKLEMDNK

-568 FKKINFDR
+568 FKKIDFDR
-576 LPIAKDEVIL
+576 LPIAKGEVIL

-616 DDDMLPIDFK
+616 DDDMLPADFK
-626 IDFKTYSI
+626 IDFQTYSI

-644 NALDQFLLYCLDQHQ
+644 NALDQFLLYCLDQHR

>member
-51 RKELQDIRDRWNASA
+51 RKELQDIRNRWNASA

-123 RLAVAFGFTIEETR
+123 RLAVAFGFTTEETR
-137 TLMFQILEGKEQDDF
+137 TLIFQILEGKEQDDF

-181 NGIHVSLQ
+181 NGINVSLQ

-256 GTTSSSIDPKQLKKI
+256 GTTSSSIDPKQLKKT
-271 TEIFSKLNDLSE
+271 TEFFSKLNDLSE

-292 NVPAIFEVANM
+292 NVPAIFKVANM
-303 FLTTSRN
+303 FLTASRN

-318 TGNFDFLR
+318 TGKFDFLR
-326 SIFSELMEEAPNM
+326 SIFSEFMEESSNM
-339 KQIGTNYFDLNGLF
+339 KQTGTNYFDLNGLF
-353 PVLAKKA
+353 PILAKKA
-360 GAIDA
+360 GEIDV
-365 SRRASIAKFI
+365 SHRASIARFI
-375 IGKLTT
+375 IGKLSTV
-381 IQKKLTTQNVQEDS
+381 QKKLTTQGDIYYS
-395 EPISAY
+395 
-401 CLRLEPSQRDLFPEI
+401 RLEPSKRDLVPVI
-416 AAYMKTFFKNI
+416 AEYMKIFFKNI
-427 KDGTNPKALIDVYQ
+427 EDGTSPKELIDVYQ

-460 KRRANERISVGH
+460 KRRDNERISVGR
-472 SEEIDLGRGPVSTSY
+472 SEEIDLGRGSVSTSY

-499 DFLQQQ
+499 DYLQQQ

-520 DKVEDTSLHVFELYE
+520 DKIEDASFHVFELYE
-535 NPYFRNSRWR
+535 NPYFRNSRWKS
-545 AVEDEFEKLEMDNK
+545 VEDEFEKLEMDNK

-568 FKKINFDR
+568 FKKIDFDR
-576 LPIAKDEVIL
+576 LPIAKGEVIL

-616 DDDMLPIDFK
+616 DDDMLPADFK
-626 IDFKTYSI
+626 IDFQTYSI

-644 NALDQFLLYCLDQHQ
+644 NALDQFLLYCLDQHR

>member
-11 EKIAA
+11 EEIAI

-137 TLMFQILEGKEQDDF
+137 ALMFQILEGKEQDDF

-234 INILRAEEMKKTA
+234 INILRAEEMKETA

-256 GTTSSSIDPKQLKKI
+256 ETTSSSIDPKQLKKI
-271 TEIFSKLNDLSE
+271 IEFFSKLNDMSE
-283 KIAGKYLAK
+283 KIAGKYLVK

-303 FLTTSRN
+303 FLTASQN

-326 SIFSELMEEAPNM
+326 SIFSELMEESPNM
-339 KQIGTNYFDLNGLF
+339 KQTGTNYFDLNGLF
-353 PVLAKKA
+353 PILAKKA
-360 GAIDA
+360 GEIDV
-365 SRRASIAKFI
+365 SHRASIAKFI
-375 IGKLTT
+375 IDKLPT
-381 IQKKLTTQNVQEDS
+381 IQKKLTTQKVQENP
-395 EPISAY
+395 EQIT
-401 CLRLEPSQRDLFPEI
+401 RLEPSQRDLFPEI

-454 VQQLEN
+454 VQPLEN
-460 KRRANERISVGH
+460 KRRENKGLFIGGT
-472 SEEIDLGRGPVSTSY
+472 EEIDLGRGPVSTSY

-499 DFLQQQ
+499 DYLQQQ
-505 IDEAQTKEDVTQIIK
+505 IDSAQTKEDVTQIIK
-520 DKVEDTSLHVFELYE
+520 DKVEDASFHVFELYE
-535 NPYFRNSRWR
+535 NPYFRNSRWNEVENR
-545 AVEDEFEKLEMDNK
+545 FRTLENDFKCVEEFFERIGFDGLLKDKAPLAV
-559 DASASARAF
+559 
-568 FKKINFDR
+568 
-576 LPIAKDEVIL
+576 
-586 GADSAKIT
+586 GSAKIT

-616 DDDMLPIDFK
+616 DDDMLSADFQIK
-626 IDFKTYSI
+626 FKTVSI
-634 RMCCSEICEQ
+634 YTCCSEICKQ

>member
-51 RKELQDIRDRWNASA
+51 RKELQDIRNRWNASA

-123 RLAVAFGFTIEETR
+123 RLAVAFGFTTEETR
-137 TLMFQILEGKEQDDF
+137 TLIFQILEGKEQDDF

-181 NGIHVSLQ
+181 NGINVSLQ

-256 GTTSSSIDPKQLKKI
+256 GTTSSSIDPKQLKKT
-271 TEIFSKLNDLSE
+271 TEFFSKLNDLSE

-292 NVPAIFEVANM
+292 NVPAIFKVANM
-303 FLTTSRN
+303 FLTASRN
-310 RSSNDPET
+310 RSSNDPER
-318 TGNFDFLR
+318 TGKFDFLR
-326 SIFSELMEEAPNM
+326 SIFSEFMEESSNM
-339 KQIGTNYFDLNGLF
+339 KQTGTNYFDLNGLF
-353 PVLAKKA
+353 PILAKKA
-360 GAIDA
+360 GEIDV
-365 SRRASIAKFI
+365 SHRASIARFI
-375 IGKLTT
+375 IGKLSTV
-381 IQKKLTTQNVQEDS
+381 QKKLTTQGDIYYS
-395 EPISAY
+395 
-401 CLRLEPSQRDLFPEI
+401 RLEPSQRDLVPVI
-416 AAYMKTFFKNI
+416 AEYMKIFFKNI
-427 KDGTNPKALIDVYQ
+427 EDGTSPKELIDVYQ

-460 KRRANERISVGH
+460 KRRDNERISVGR
-472 SEEIDLGRGPVSTSY
+472 SEEIDLGRGSVSTSY

-499 DFLQQQ
+499 DYLQQQ

-520 DKVEDTSLHVFELYE
+520 DKIEDASFHVFELYE
-535 NPYFRNSRWR
+535 NPYFRNSRWKS
-545 AVEDEFEKLEMDNK
+545 VEDEFEKLEMDNK

-568 FKKINFDR
+568 FKKIDFDR
-576 LPIAKDEVIL
+576 LPIAKGEVIL

-616 DDDMLPIDFK
+616 DDDMLPADFK
-626 IDFKTYSI
+626 IDFQTYSI

-644 NALDQFLLYCLDQHQ
+644 NALDQFLLYCLDQHR

>member
-51 RKELQDIRDRWNASA
+51 RKELQDIRNRWNASA

-123 RLAVAFGFTIEETR
+123 RLAVAFGFTTEETR
-137 TLMFQILEGKEQDDF
+137 TLIFQILEGKEQDDF

-181 NGIHVSLQ
+181 NGINVSLQ

-256 GTTSSSIDPKQLKKI
+256 GTTSSSIDPKQLKKT
-271 TEIFSKLNDLSE
+271 TEFFSKLNDLSE

-292 NVPAIFEVANM
+292 NVPAIFKVANM
-303 FLTTSRN
+303 FLTASRN

-318 TGNFDFLR
+318 TGKFDFLR
-326 SIFSELMEEAPNM
+326 SIFSEFMEESSNM
-339 KQIGTNYFDLNGLF
+339 KQTGTNYFDLNGLF
-353 PVLAKKA
+353 PILAKKA
-360 GAIDA
+360 GEIDV
-365 SRRASIAKFI
+365 SHRASIARFI
-375 IGKLTT
+375 IGKLSTV
-381 IQKKLTTQNVQEDS
+381 QKKLTTQGDIYYS
-395 EPISAY
+395 
-401 CLRLEPSQRDLFPEI
+401 RLEPSQRDLVPVI
-416 AAYMKTFFKNI
+416 AEYMKIFFKNI
-427 KDGTNPKALIDVYQ
+427 EDGTSPKELIDVYQ

-460 KRRANERISVGH
+460 KRRDNERISVGR
-472 SEEIDLGRGPVSTSY
+472 SEEIDLGRGSVSTSY

-499 DFLQQQ
+499 DYLQQQ

-520 DKVEDTSLHVFELYE
+520 DKIEDASFHVFELYE
-535 NPYFRNSRWR
+535 NPYFRNSRWKS
-545 AVEDEFEKLEMDNK
+545 VEDEFEKLEMDNK

-568 FKKINFDR
+568 FKKIDFDR
-576 LPIAKDEVIL
+576 LPIAKGEVIL

-616 DDDMLPIDFK
+616 DDDMLPADFK
-626 IDFKTYSI
+626 IDFQTYSI

-644 NALDQFLLYCLDQHQ
+644 NALDQFLLYCLDQHR

>member
-51 RKELQDIRDRWNASA
+51 RKELQDIRNRWNASA

-123 RLAVAFGFTIEETR
+123 RLAVAFGFTTEETR

-181 NGIHVSLQ
+181 NGINVSLQ

-219 YDNKINGADISNNTT
+219 YDNKINGADISSNTT

-256 GTTSSSIDPKQLKKI
+256 GTTSSSIDPKQLKKT
-271 TEIFSKLNDLSE
+271 TEFFSKLNDLSE

-303 FLTTSRN
+303 FLTASRN

-318 TGNFDFLR
+318 TGKFDFLR
-326 SIFSELMEEAPNM
+326 SIFSELMEESSNM
-339 KQIGTNYFDLNGLF
+339 KQTGTNYFDLNGLF
-353 PVLAKKA
+353 PILAKKA
-360 GAIDA
+360 GEIDV
-365 SRRASIAKFI
+365 SHRASIARFI
-375 IGKLTT
+375 IGKLSTV
-381 IQKKLTTQNVQEDS
+381 QKKLTTQGDIYYS
-395 EPISAY
+395 
-401 CLRLEPSQRDLFPEI
+401 RLEPSQRDLVPVI
-416 AAYMKTFFKNI
+416 AEYMKIFFKNI
-427 KDGTNPKALIDVYQ
+427 EDGTSPKELIDVYQ

-460 KRRANERISVGH
+460 KRRDNERISVGR
-472 SEEIDLGRGPVSTSY
+472 SEEIDLGRGSVSTSY

-499 DFLQQQ
+499 DYLQQQ

-520 DKVEDTSLHVFELYE
+520 DKIEDASFHVFELYE
-535 NPYFRNSRWR
+535 NPYFRNSRWKS
-545 AVEDEFEKLEMDNK
+545 VEDEFEKLEMDNK

-568 FKKINFDR
+568 FKKIDFDR
-576 LPIAKDEVIL
+576 LPIAKGEVIL

-616 DDDMLPIDFK
+616 DDDMLPADFK
-626 IDFKTYSI
+626 IDFQTYSI

-644 NALDQFLLYCLDQHQ
+644 NALDQFLLYCLDQHR

>member
-11 EKIAA
+11 EKIAI

-137 TLMFQILEGKEQDDF
+137 ALMFQILEGKEQDDF

-166 KKGLPLYTKGTSGTP
+166 KKELPLYTKGTSGIP

-234 INILRAEEMKKTA
+234 INILRAEEMKETA

-256 GTTSSSIDPKQLKKI
+256 ETTSSSIDPKQLKKI
-271 TEIFSKLNDLSE
+271 IEFFSKLNDMSE
-283 KIAGKYLAK
+283 KIAGKYLVK

-303 FLTTSRN
+303 FLTASQN

-326 SIFSELMEEAPNM
+326 SIFSELMEESPNM
-339 KQIGTNYFDLNGLF
+339 KQTGTNYFDLNGLF
-353 PVLAKKA
+353 PILAKKA
-360 GAIDA
+360 GEIDV
-365 SRRASIAKFI
+365 SHRASIAKFI
-375 IGKLTT
+375 IDKLPT
-381 IQKKLTTQNVQEDS
+381 IQKKLTTQKVQENP
-395 EPISAY
+395 EQIT
-401 CLRLEPSQRDLFPEI
+401 RLEPSQRDLFPEI

-454 VQQLEN
+454 VQPLEN
-460 KRRANERISVGH
+460 KRRENKGLFIGGT
-472 SEEIDLGRGPVSTSY
+472 EEIDLGRGPVSTSY

-499 DFLQQQ
+499 DYLQQQ
-505 IDEAQTKEDVTQIIK
+505 IDSAQTKEDVTQIIK
-520 DKVEDTSLHVFELYE
+520 DKVEDASFHVFELYE
-535 NPYFRNSRWR
+535 NPYFRNSRWNE
-545 AVEDEFEKLEMDNK
+545 VENRFRTLENDFKCVEEFFEKIGFDGLLK
-559 DASASARAF
+559 DKAA
-568 FKKINFDR
+568 
-576 LPIAKDEVIL
+576 LTV
-586 GADSAKIT
+586 GSAKIT

-616 DDDMLPIDFK
+616 DDDMLSADFQIK
-626 IDFKTYSI
+626 FKTVSI
-634 RMCCSEICEQ
+634 YTCCSEICKQ

-679 FFGPIRKFFN
+679 FFGPIRNFFN

>member
-51 RKELQDIRDRWNASA
+51 RKELQDIRNRWNASA

-123 RLAVAFGFTIEETR
+123 RLAVAFGFTTEETR

-181 NGIHVSLQ
+181 NGINVSLQ

-205 SSSEEENDGFIQFL
+205 SSGEEENDGFIQFL

-256 GTTSSSIDPKQLKKI
+256 GTTSSSIDPKQLKKT
-271 TEIFSKLNDLSE
+271 TEFFSKLNDLSE

-303 FLTTSRN
+303 FLTASRN

-318 TGNFDFLR
+318 TGKFDFLR
-326 SIFSELMEEAPNM
+326 SIFSELMEESSNM
-339 KQIGTNYFDLNGLF
+339 KQTGTNYFDLNGLF
-353 PVLAKKA
+353 PILAKKA
-360 GAIDA
+360 GEIDV
-365 SRRASIAKFI
+365 SHRASIARFI
-375 IGKLTT
+375 IGKLSTV
-381 IQKKLTTQNVQEDS
+381 QKKLTTQGDIYYS
-395 EPISAY
+395 
-401 CLRLEPSQRDLFPEI
+401 RLEPSQRDLVPVI
-416 AAYMKTFFKNI
+416 AEYMKIFFKNI
-427 KDGTNPKALIDVYQ
+427 EDGTSPKELIDVYQ

-460 KRRANERISVGH
+460 KRRDNERISVGR
-472 SEEIDLGRGPVSTSY
+472 SEEIDLGRGSVSTSY

-499 DFLQQQ
+499 DYLQQQ

-520 DKVEDTSLHVFELYE
+520 DKIEDASFHVFELYE
-535 NPYFRNSRWR
+535 NPYFRNSRWKS
-545 AVEDEFEKLEMDNK
+545 VEDEFEKLEMDNK

-568 FKKINFDR
+568 FKKIDFDR
-576 LPIAKDEVIL
+576 LPIAKGEVIL

-616 DDDMLPIDFK
+616 DDDMLPADFK
-626 IDFKTYSI
+626 IDFQTYSI

-644 NALDQFLLYCLDQHQ
+644 NALDQFLLYCLDQHR

>member
-51 RKELQDIRDRWNASA
+51 RKELQDIRNRWNASV

-123 RLAVAFGFTIEETR
+123 RLAVAFGFTTEETR
-137 TLMFQILEGKEQDDF
+137 TLIFQILEGKEQDDF

-166 KKGLPLYTKGTSGTP
+166 KKGLPLYTKGTRGTS
-181 NGIHVSLQ
+181 NGINVSLQ

-256 GTTSSSIDPKQLKKI
+256 GTTSSSIDPKQLKKT
-271 TEIFSKLNDLSE
+271 TEFFSKLNDLSE
-283 KIAGKYLAK
+283 KIAEKYLAK

-303 FLTTSRN
+303 FLTASRN

-318 TGNFDFLR
+318 TGSFDFLR
-326 SIFSELMEEAPNM
+326 SIFSEFMEESSNM
-339 KQIGTNYFDLNGLF
+339 KQTGTNYFDLNGLF
-353 PVLAKKA
+353 PILAKKA
-360 GAIDA
+360 GEIGV
-365 SRRASIAKFI
+365 SHRASIARFI
-375 IGKLTT
+375 IGKLSTV
-381 IQKKLTTQNVQEDS
+381 QKKLTTQGDIYYS
-395 EPISAY
+395 
-401 CLRLEPSQRDLFPEI
+401 RLEPSQRDLVPVI
-416 AAYMKTFFKNI
+416 AEYMKIFFKNI
-427 KDGTNPKALIDVYQ
+427 EDGTSPKELIDVYQ
-441 KYCEFQNDFYTGI
+441 KYCEFQNDFYTRI

-460 KRRANERISVGH
+460 KRRDNERISVGR

-535 NPYFRNSRWR
+535 NPYFRNSRWKS
-545 AVEDEFEKLEMDNK
+545 VEDEFEKLEMDNK

-568 FKKINFDR
+568 FKKIDFDR
-576 LPIAKDEVIL
+576 LPIAKGEVIL

-616 DDDMLPIDFK
+616 DDDMLPADFK
-626 IDFKTYSI
+626 IDFQTYSI

-644 NALDQFLLYCLDQHQ
+644 NALDQFLLYCLDQHR

>member
-51 RKELQDIRDRWNASA
+51 RKELQDIRNRWNASA

-88 RGVTTGDGVNKWNI
+88 RGVTTGDGLNKWNI

-123 RLAVAFGFTIEETR
+123 RLAVAFGFTTEETR
-137 TLMFQILEGKEQDDF
+137 TLIFQILEGKEQDDF

-181 NGIHVSLQ
+181 NGINVSLQ

-256 GTTSSSIDPKQLKKI
+256 GTTSSSIDPKQLKKT
-271 TEIFSKLNDLSE
+271 TEFFSKLNDLSE

-303 FLTTSRN
+303 FLTASRN

-318 TGNFDFLR
+318 TGKFDFLR
-326 SIFSELMEEAPNM
+326 SIFSELMEESSNM
-339 KQIGTNYFDLNGLF
+339 KQTGTNYFDLNGLF
-353 PVLAKKA
+353 PILAKKA
-360 GAIDA
+360 GEIDV
-365 SRRASIAKFI
+365 SHRASIARFI
-375 IGKLTT
+375 IGKLSTV
-381 IQKKLTTQNVQEDS
+381 QKKLTTQGDIYYS
-395 EPISAY
+395 
-401 CLRLEPSQRDLFPEI
+401 RLEPSQRDLVPVI
-416 AAYMKTFFKNI
+416 AEYMKIFFKNI
-427 KDGTNPKALIDVYQ
+427 EDGTSPKELIDVYQ

-460 KRRANERISVGH
+460 KRRDNERISVGR
-472 SEEIDLGRGPVSTSY
+472 SEEIDLGRGSVSTSY

-499 DFLQQQ
+499 DYLQQQ

-520 DKVEDTSLHVFELYE
+520 DKIEDASFHVFELYE
-535 NPYFRNSRWR
+535 NPYFRNSRWKS
-545 AVEDEFEKLEMDNK
+545 VEDEFEKLEMDNK

-568 FKKINFDR
+568 FKKIDFDR
-576 LPIAKDEVIL
+576 LPIAKGEVIL

-616 DDDMLPIDFK
+616 DDDMLPADFK
-626 IDFKTYSI
+626 IDFQTYSI

-644 NALDQFLLYCLDQHQ
+644 NALDQFLLYCLDQHR

>member
-36 LCALEENMPKTQVQK
+36 LCTLEENMPKTQVQK
-51 RKELQDIRDRWNASA
+51 RKELQDIRNRWNASA

-123 RLAVAFGFTIEETR
+123 RLAVAFGFTTEETR
-137 TLMFQILEGKEQDDF
+137 TLIFQILEGKEQDDF

-181 NGIHVSLQ
+181 NGINVSLQ

-256 GTTSSSIDPKQLKKI
+256 GTTSSSIDPKQLKKT
-271 TEIFSKLNDLSE
+271 TEFFSKLNDLSE

-303 FLTTSRN
+303 FLTASRN

-318 TGNFDFLR
+318 TGKFDFLR
-326 SIFSELMEEAPNM
+326 SIFSELMEESSNM
-339 KQIGTNYFDLNGLF
+339 KQTGTNYFDLNGLF
-353 PVLAKKA
+353 PILAKKA
-360 GAIDA
+360 GEIDV
-365 SRRASIAKFI
+365 SHRASIARFI
-375 IGKLTT
+375 IGKLSTV
-381 IQKKLTTQNVQEDS
+381 QKKLTTQGDIYYS
-395 EPISAY
+395 
-401 CLRLEPSQRDLFPEI
+401 RLEPSQRDLVPVI
-416 AAYMKTFFKNI
+416 AEYMKIFFKNI
-427 KDGTNPKALIDVYQ
+427 EDGTSPKELIDVYQ

-460 KRRANERISVGH
+460 KRRDNERISVGR
-472 SEEIDLGRGPVSTSY
+472 SEEIDLGRGSVSTSY

-499 DFLQQQ
+499 DYLQQQ

-520 DKVEDTSLHVFELYE
+520 DKIEDASFHVFELYE
-535 NPYFRNSRWR
+535 NPYFRNSRWKS
-545 AVEDEFEKLEMDNK
+545 VEDEFGKLEMDNK

-568 FKKINFDR
+568 FKKIDFDR
-576 LPIAKDEVIL
+576 LPIAKGEVIL

-616 DDDMLPIDFK
+616 DDDMLPADFK
-626 IDFKTYSI
+626 IDFQTYSI

-644 NALDQFLLYCLDQHQ
+644 NALDQFLLYCLDQHR

>member
-51 RKELQDIRDRWNASA
+51 RKELQDIRNRWNASA

-123 RLAVAFGFTIEETR
+123 RLAVAFGFTTEETR
-137 TLMFQILEGKEQDDF
+137 TLIFQILEGKEQDDF

-181 NGIHVSLQ
+181 NGINVSLQ

-256 GTTSSSIDPKQLKKI
+256 GTTSSSIDPKQLKKT
-271 TEIFSKLNDLSE
+271 TEFFSKLNDLSE

-303 FLTTSRN
+303 FLTASRN

-318 TGNFDFLR
+318 TGKFDFLR
-326 SIFSELMEEAPNM
+326 SIFSELMEESSNM
-339 KQIGTNYFDLNGLF
+339 KQTGTNYFDLNGLF
-353 PVLAKKA
+353 PILAKKA
-360 GAIDA
+360 GEIDV
-365 SRRASIAKFI
+365 SHRASIARFI
-375 IGKLTT
+375 IGKLSTV
-381 IQKKLTTQNVQEDS
+381 QKKLTTQGDIYYS
-395 EPISAY
+395 
-401 CLRLEPSQRDLFPEI
+401 RLEPSQRDLVPVI
-416 AAYMKTFFKNI
+416 AEYMKIFFKNI
-427 KDGTNPKALIDVYQ
+427 EDGTSPKELIDVYQ

-460 KRRANERISVGH
+460 KRRDNERISVGR
-472 SEEIDLGRGPVSTSY
+472 SEEIDLGRGSVSTSY

-499 DFLQQQ
+499 DYLQQQ

-520 DKVEDTSLHVFELYE
+520 DKIEDASFHVFELYE
-535 NPYFRNSRWR
+535 NPYFRNSRWKS
-545 AVEDEFEKLEMDNK
+545 VEDEFGKLEMDNK

-568 FKKINFDR
+568 FKKIDFDR
-576 LPIAKDEVIL
+576 LPIAKGEVIL

-616 DDDMLPIDFK
+616 DDDMLPADFK
-626 IDFKTYSI
+626 IDFQTYSI

-644 NALDQFLLYCLDQHQ
+644 NALDQFLLYCLDQHR

>member
-25 KEVAGKRYEEY
+25 KEVTGKRYEEY

-123 RLAVAFGFTIEETR
+123 RLAVAFGFTTEETR

-166 KKGLPLYTKGTSGTP
+166 KKGLPLYTKGTSGTS
-181 NGIHVSLQ
+181 NGINVSLQ

-256 GTTSSSIDPKQLKKI
+256 GTTSSSIDPKQLKKT
-271 TEIFSKLNDLSE
+271 TEFFSKLNDLSE

-303 FLTTSRN
+303 FLTASRN

-318 TGNFDFLR
+318 TGSFDFLR
-326 SIFSELMEEAPNM
+326 SIFSELMEESSNM
-339 KQIGTNYFDLNGLF
+339 KQTGTNYFDLNGLF
-353 PVLAKKA
+353 PILAKKA
-360 GAIDA
+360 GEIDVNH
-365 SRRASIAKFI
+365 RASIARFI
-375 IGKLTT
+375 IGKLSTV
-381 IQKKLTTQNVQEDS
+381 QKKLTTQGDIYYS
-395 EPISAY
+395 
-401 CLRLEPSQRDLFPEI
+401 RLEPSQRDLVPEI
-416 AAYMKTFFKNI
+416 AEYTKIFFKNI
-427 KDGTNPKALIDVYQ
+427 EDGTSPKELIDVYQ

-460 KRRANERISVGH
+460 KRRDNERISVGR
-472 SEEIDLGRGPVSTSY
+472 SEEIDLGRGFVSTSY

-499 DFLQQQ
+499 DYLQQQ

-520 DKVEDTSLHVFELYE
+520 DKIEDASFHVFELYE
-535 NPYFRNSRWR
+535 NPYFRNSRWKS
-545 AVEDEFEKLEMDNK
+545 VEDEFEKLEMDNK

-568 FKKINFDR
+568 FKKIDFDR
-576 LPIAKDEVIL
+576 LPIAKGEVIL

-616 DDDMLPIDFK
+616 DDDMLPADFK
-626 IDFKTYSI
+626 IDFQTYSI

-644 NALDQFLLYCLDQHQ
+644 NALDQFLLYCLDQHR

>member
-11 EKIAA
+11 EEIAI

-166 KKGLPLYTKGTSGTP
+166 KKGLPLYTKGTNGTS

-256 GTTSSSIDPKQLKKI
+256 GTTSSSIDPKQLKKT
-271 TEIFSKLNDLSE
+271 TEFFSKLNDLSE
-283 KIAGKYLAK
+283 KIAGKYLVK

-326 SIFSELMEEAPNM
+326 SIFSELLEETPNM

-375 IGKLTT
+375 IGKLST
-381 IQKKLTTQNVQEDS
+381 IQKKLTTQKVQENP
-395 EPISAY
+395 EQIT
-401 CLRLEPSQRDLFPEI
+401 RLEPSQRDLFPEI

-454 VQQLEN
+454 VQPLEN
-460 KRRANERISVGH
+460 KRRENKGLFIGGT
-472 SEEIDLGRGPVSTSY
+472 EEIDLGRGPVSTSY

-499 DFLQQQ
+499 DYLQQQ
-505 IDEAQTKEDVTQIIK
+505 IDSAQTKEDVTQIIK
-520 DKVEDTSLHVFELYE
+520 DKVEDASFHVFELYE
-535 NPYFRNSRWR
+535 NPYFRNSRWNEVENR
-545 AVEDEFEKLEMDNK
+545 FRTLENDFKCVEEFFERIGFDGLLKDKAPLAV
-559 DASASARAF
+559 
-568 FKKINFDR
+568 
-576 LPIAKDEVIL
+576 
-586 GADSAKIT
+586 GSAKIT

-616 DDDMLPIDFK
+616 DDDMLSADFQIK
-626 IDFKTYSI
+626 FKTVSI
-634 RMCCSEICEQ
+634 YTCCSEICKQ